1 MSTQGQGDG
10 GVYVSTQGPA
20 SYGLGTDDYEVNI
33 IKDCFGVERVDEYLG
48 KGNLDVILIYGCTA
62 AILDQT
68 PGGRDNAKM
77 FSKSTFGCLSLKH
90 ANGNYFLRPDRI
102 LGAFKV
108 DHSVKF
114 VLDESNMNRL
124 DNEIKSD
131 HKAVETLTLY
141 ETMTRK
147 NISRVDDA
155 LNTIRKLT
163 TPIHDTHA
171 VSPSSKEHHTKSHH
185 QHDKRNSS
193 TLLFGNAL
201 ESFGKK
207 IFATRTKSTIGG
219 SSLNT
224 DHAHHHLSTVTT
236 SALLKSSNS
245 YGIEFELSSTNTPFQ
260 QKGSK
265 HNNSNGG
272 GGGGSVGHFEFELSG
287 EESSRLSSV
296 KMDTAHENKQKDAV
310 LSTLI

>member
-163 TPIHDTHA
+163 TPIHDSKLGIVKQKRVDTRKSSSIIDSTLTMIGRSIRSASTAIIPPNQNRNNNATTLDNTHDINPQNGIQELERN
-171 VSPSSKEHHTKSHH
+171 PSILFEYELTGEANNRLSQVVLKNTEDDSSTTNPINTTTIHHTC
-185 QHDKRNSS
+185 
-193 TLLFGNAL
+193 
-201 ESFGKK
+201 
-207 IFATRTKSTIGG
+207 I
-219 SSLNT
+219 
-224 DHAHHHLSTVTT
+224 
-236 SALLKSSNS
+236 
-245 YGIEFELSSTNTPFQ
+245 
-260 QKGSK
+260 
-265 HNNSNGG
+265 
-272 GGGGSVGHFEFELSG
+272 
-287 EESSRLSSV
+287 
-296 KMDTAHENKQKDAV
+296 
-310 LSTLI
+310 